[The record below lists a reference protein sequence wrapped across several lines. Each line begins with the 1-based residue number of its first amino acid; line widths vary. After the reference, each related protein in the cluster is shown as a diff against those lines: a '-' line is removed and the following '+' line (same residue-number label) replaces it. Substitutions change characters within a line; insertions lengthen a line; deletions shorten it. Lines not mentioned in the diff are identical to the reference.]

1 MDSMPSTWS
10 DTAAPAADWR
20 DALLPLQVRF
30 YQASIYVALTL
41 VDDPAW
47 LALMFC

>member
-1 MDSMPSTWS
+1 MPSTWS
-10 DTAAPAADWR
+10 NPVATAPDWR
-20 DALLPLQVRF
+20 EALLPLQLRW